1 MDWIV
6 KEMKKELSEACE
18 VFDETY
24 DELAACAVELT
35 TCVVV
40 VTAGV
45 VVVTAGVVVAAA
57 DVGEVEAGVE
67 GDAYVEEKSY
77 WVEKVGEYSELNDEA
92 CDRVIEKTYMEVLY
106 NANYY

>member
-24 DELAACAVELT
+24 DELAAFAVKL
-35 TCVVV
+35 
-40 VTAGV
+40 TAGV

-57 DVGEVEAGVE
+57 GVGEVEASVEEVEAGVE

-77 WVEKVGEYSELNDEA
+77 WVEKVGEYSESNDEA
-92 CDRVIEKTYMEVLY
+92 CVRVIEKTYMEVSY